1 MGYIL
6 VKAPVGPPREGDIS
20 PDVLFRRTKKY
31 AKMTPEQKAKYEE
44 RVREKAER
52 EARREKI
59 RRELMGT
66 PELAEEQPKVPIA
79 EEDEE
84 DGQTAFDTSQ
94 ARMRQAG
101 RRSSPSKLTNPDLYQ
116 QVMDEMIEAANVRT
130 RDPPKDEEAIEDM
143 PRGPL
148 GDTRYRRTQANV
160 RAQGEARGLTG
171 SKLEDYI
178 RQQMK
183 EVHSGRVGV
192 TGQSSRKIRGA
203 YRDVYIGEDGDVL
216 GYVDDFDTRPAGAKV
231 ERRWD
236 ADARLEEG
244 EYASRVERKQ
254 NISITID
261 RMEREARMR
270 KLASLK
276 RLDDLKESDHMM
288 TSFEPNRESASET
301 PHVQHMEARGKGG
314 ADIPE
319 PSEMHQGLFGS
330 TKKMTK
336 YHAPLKT
343 VLLNLIASD
352 PKQAAE
358 ILQMPHL
365 EKYGEQLQNDEENWK
380 LKRDKEGNV
389 TGFSNNMTNRG
400 MHLLNVL
407 GDQAVR
413 AVGGGMHTEVL
424 NRLGLSLYPGHEKYM
439 PGEYALGNPEEIQQQ
454 MAYFEGEGAD
464 PMGGLRAEEATH
476 QRFAEAQGVPEEH
489 MDDFTS
495 LVSDFMQAGAP
506 SVMNARDRAL
516 HQLVEEGAIP
526 ETALQT
532 GDEGIQDYSPEFKPR
547 GTLEATQESDLIEEG
562 MPADEYASQMHRW
575 KHPVT
580 GEPQRD
586 DEATVGRFPTPDPK
600 FTMTEAE
607 KIAQQK
613 AKYGAMI
620 GAARRRQAEAVVAEE
635 AAAMAPDTYANITA
649 GMDEEQK
656 RMFYE
661 SMGIEAP
668 PDERTAADLAP
679 VAQEPLAQN
688 APYDPTR
695 ETPEEFDMRRRGKV
709 PGASQGV
716 ARRGPPTGPEVG
728 LPKGVDP
735 QETVAEM
742 RARGALPQEDE
753 ETPEVRPEDDE
764 KLAMVGSGF
773 SLGSQLLKAILDD
786 MLK

>member
-1 MGYIL
+1 MSHIL

-52 EARREKI
+52 DAQNEAI
-59 RRELMGT
+59 RRRAMGT
-66 PELAEEQPKVPIA
+66 PELAEDQPKAPIP

-101 RRSSPSKLTNPDLYQ
+101 RRSSPSKLANPDLYQ
-116 QVMDEMIEAANVRT
+116 QVMDDMIDAANVRT
-130 RDPPKDEEAIEDM
+130 RASSEDEEEAIEDM

-148 GDTRYRRTQANV
+148 GDTRYQRTKASV
-160 RAQGEARGLTG
+160 RAQGEKRGLTG
-171 SKLEDYI
+171 SELEDYI

-192 TGQSSRKIRGA
+192 TGQSSRKLSGRWT
-203 YRDVYIGEDGDVL
+203 GEGD
-216 GYVDDFDTRPAGAKV
+216 
-231 ERRWD
+231 ERRWTTD
-236 ADARLEEG
+236 PMTEEERLAQEQEG
-244 EYASRVERKQ
+244 RAYPSRVERKQ

-261 RMEREARMR
+261 RMEREERMR

-276 RLDDLKESDHMM
+276 RLADLKESDHHM
-288 TSFEPNRESASET
+288 TTFEPSQENQTQT
-301 PHVQHMEARGKGG
+301 PHVQALEARGKGG

-319 PSEMHQGLFGS
+319 PSEMHHDLFGS
-330 TKKMTK
+330 SKKNPK

-343 VLLNLIASD
+343 VLQNLIASD

-365 EKYGEQLQNDEENWK
+365 EEYGEQLHNDEENWE

-389 TGFSNNMTNRG
+389 TGLSPKMSRRG
-400 MHLLNVL
+400 SHLLNVL

-413 AVGGGMHTEVL
+413 AVGGGMHTGAL
-424 NRLGLSLYPGHEKYM
+424 GALGLAVYSPHQKYM
-439 PGEYALGNPEEIQQQ
+439 SGEYALGNPEEIQQQ
-454 MAYFEGEGAD
+454 MAYFEGEHAD
-464 PMGGLRAEEATH
+464 PMGGLRAEESTH
-476 QRFAEAQGVPEEH
+476 QRFGEAQGVPEEH

-516 HQLVEEGAIP
+516 HQLVEEGVIP
-526 ETALQT
+526 DTALQT

-562 MPADEYASQMHRW
+562 MPTSEYMADTHTW
-575 KHPVT
+575 TDPKT
-580 GEPQRD
+580 GELQWQRMP
-586 DEATVGRFPTPDPK
+586 EGEFPKPDPK

-613 AKYGAMI
+613 AKHGAMA
-620 GAARRRQAEAVVAEE
+620 GAARRREAEAVAAEE
-635 AAAMAPDTYANITA
+635 ASAMAPDSYAHLTA
-649 GMDEEQK
+649 GMDEGQK
-656 RMFYE
+656 QMFYQ

-679 VAQEPLAQN
+679 VVQEPLAQN
-688 APYDPTR
+688 APYDPSR
-695 ETPEEFDMRRRGKV
+695 ETLEEFDMRRRGKEAADSQRQV
-709 PGASQGV
+709 APTRGA
-716 ARRGPPTGPEVG
+716 PE
-728 LPKGVDP
+728 
-735 QETVAEM
+735 ETVGQM
-742 RARGALPQEDE
+742 RARGALPQEE
-753 ETPEVRPEDDE
+753 PEAPEIRPEDDE